1 MIPHFDE
8 KEIIANHTSQL
19 RIGNKVRVP
28 PVTRENMTET
38 ESTIHKEK

>member
-1 MIPHFDE
+1 MIPHFDVR
-8 KEIIANHTSQL
+8 EIIANHTSQL

-38 ESTIHKEK
+38 KFTIHKEK